1 MDVWNSS
8 DLEVR
13 PGHPEVLHSS
23 PRGRAIAIRLD
34 AGTALGDH
42 EVHEDAWLTVAT
54 GRVKV
59 AAAGGDEAMVPAGG
73 LVAFEP
79 RERHEVTAVEDS
91 LLLLLLTPWP
101 APDRR

>member
-8 DLEVR
+8 ELEVR

-23 PRGRAIAIRLD
+23 PKGRAIAIRLD
-34 AGTALGDH
+34 AGTGLGDH
-42 EVHEDAWLTVAT
+42 EVHEDAWLTVAE
-54 GRVKV
+54 GRVTV
-59 AAAGGDEAMVPAGG
+59 AANGGRAEVPAGG
-73 LVAFEP
+73 LVAFDP